1 MILPARRRRGPDDSD
16 GLRPGSA
23 RRPVGRAHRHRC
35 RPPRNGENRAKS
47 VRRRSVPEG
56 LMKSKYLKAPFCLRF
71 VRWTRRDR
79 AANTACVRNAPG
91 ERRTTG
97 RTVAVFE
104 HSAKPTLAPPFSRR
118 RAPGVCAKPPPS
130 SRRRVPGVRARRGPG
145 LFIFSA
151 RVNTCR
157 TYYLCKHTPLT
168 DVVLRDSAYRRGY
181 AVRSMVTTGVL

>member
-118 RAPGVCAKPPPS
+118 RAPGVCAQPPPLLPTARAGGARTTRTGFIYFFR
-130 SRRRVPGVRARRGPG
+130 SRKHV
-145 LFIFSA
+145 S
-151 RVNTCR
+151 
-157 TYYLCKHTPLT
+157 YLL
-168 DVVLRDSAYRRGY
+168 L
-181 AVRSMVTTGVL
+181 M